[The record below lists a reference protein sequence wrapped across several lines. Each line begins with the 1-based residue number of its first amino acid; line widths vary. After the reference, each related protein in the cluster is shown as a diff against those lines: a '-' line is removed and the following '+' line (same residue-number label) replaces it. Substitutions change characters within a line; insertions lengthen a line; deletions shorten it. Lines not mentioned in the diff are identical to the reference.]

1 MGSGGEWG
9 QWQRLI
15 PHHSCLLHPK
25 CFMYGFHGSTSNDD
39 VTGHRWLEKFLR
51 SCTLWQEREG
61 LISQSLAKRECSKLW
76 AHYRAPQSL
85 EDLWKVPWV
94 IFIGHKEAGL
104 VLGELTAIPARSW
117 GQKRT
122 SVFVIPSSCPRKN
135 CTCLHWWSK
144 SLTTGSLE
152 GNLWSASAPLTTWTA
167 FAVIHMR
174 EKRILYHN

>member
-15 PHHSCLLHPK
+15 PHVACLLPPK
-25 CFMYGFHGSTSNDD
+25 CLMYGFHGSAINDE
-39 VTGHRWLEKFLR
+39 VTGHRGLEKFLR
-51 SCTLWQEREG
+51 SCTLWQQREG
-61 LISQSLAKRECSKLW
+61 LISQNPAKRECSKLW

-94 IFIGHKEAGL
+94 IFIGHKESRL
-104 VLGELTAIPARSW
+104 VPWENWQLSLPDLGE
-117 GQKRT
+117 KKT
-122 SVFVIPSSCPRKN
+122 SVFVIPSSCPKKS

-144 SLTTGSLE
+144 SSTTGSLG

-167 FAVIHMR
+167 FAVIRMR
-174 EKRILYHN
+174 EKRILYLN